1 MTLWA
6 ILTIMSGIAAVFVAI
21 PILRRRDLRL
31 GSDSSGFELFRE
43 QIRELDREVAN
54 GTISSEDASV
64 TRAEIERRTLAAAR
78 GQRQVSMTGL
88 SDRGRAF
95 CIAIAVG
102 WVAVGSALLYSSIGR
117 PDLLTNSETAFV
129 AGSDSAATVTDNVQ
143 PLGDVN
149 EMITRL
155 ADRLAREPGD
165 LAGWQMLGWSYFK
178 VGRYAEAA
186 DAYARAVSL
195 APKNGE
201 LLSLQAEALVNLNGG
216 SVSEAALALVE
227 KSLELEPSNPRAT
240 YFKGVSLDEAGDTA
254 AAVDLWLTMLD
265 NSSSEA
271 VWLPDLKTHIRERA
285 LAAGIDLGARAEAL
299 RPSDPA
305 PEMSGPTEADIAA
318 AAEMTPNARQEMV
331 MGMVSGL
338 AESLK
343 QQPDNLEG
351 WQRLIRSYAVLGNR
365 SAADAAFADAMEAFR
380 DQPEAR
386 SQLQSVAREVG
397 LDP

>member
-318 AAEMTPNARQEMV
+318 AAEMTPDARQEMV

-386 SQLQSVAREVG
+386 SQLQSIAREVG

>member
-227 KSLELEPSNPRAT
+227 KSLELDPSNPRAT

-318 AAEMTPNARQEMV
+318 AAEMTPDARQEMV

>member
-6 ILTIMSGIAAVFVAI
+6 ILTIMSGIAAIFVAI

-227 KSLELEPSNPRAT
+227 KSLELDPSNPRAT

-318 AAEMTPNARQEMV
+318 AAEMTPDARQEMV

-386 SQLQSVAREVG
+386 SQLQSIAREVG

>member
-6 ILTIMSGIAAVFVAI
+6 KLTIMSGIAAVFVAI

-31 GSDSSGFELFRE
+31 GSDPSGFELFRE

-88 SDRGRAF
+88 SGQGTSILHRNCGRLGRSWQCA
-95 CIAIAVG
+95 
-102 WVAVGSALLYSSIGR
+102 ALQQHR
-117 PDLLTNSETAFV
+117 TARSLDQL
-129 AGSDSAATVTDNVQ
+129 GDCLRCRKGLRRNWNTDNVQ
-143 PLGDVN
+143 PLGEVN

-201 LLSLQAEALVNLNGG
+201 FLSLQAEALVNLNGG

-227 KSLELEPSNPRAT
+227 KSLNLIHPI
-240 YFKGVSLDEAGDTA
+240 
-254 AAVDLWLTMLD
+254 
-265 NSSSEA
+265 
-271 VWLPDLKTHIRERA
+271 H
-285 LAAGIDLGARAEAL
+285 
-299 RPSDPA
+299 
-305 PEMSGPTEADIAA
+305 GPHT
-318 AAEMTPNARQEMV
+318 
-331 MGMVSGL
+331 S
-338 AESLK
+338 
-343 QQPDNLEG
+343 
-351 WQRLIRSYAVLGNR
+351 QRCFIG
-365 SAADAAFADAMEAFR
+365 
-380 DQPEAR
+380 
-386 SQLQSVAREVG
+386 
-397 LDP
+397 

>member
-6 ILTIMSGIAAVFVAI
+6 ILTIMSGIAAIFVAI

-227 KSLELEPSNPRAT
+227 KSLELDPSNPRAT
-240 YFKGVSLDEAGDTA
+240 YFKGVSLDEAGNTA

-318 AAEMTPNARQEMV
+318 AAEMTPDARQEMV

-386 SQLQSVAREVG
+386 SQLQSIAREVG

>member
-143 PLGDVN
+143 PLGEVN

-227 KSLELEPSNPRAT
+227 KSLELDPSNPRAT

-318 AAEMTPNARQEMV
+318 AAEMTPDARQEMV

-386 SQLQSVAREVG
+386 SQLQSIAREVG

>member
-227 KSLELEPSNPRAT
+227 KSLELDPSNPRAT

-343 QQPDNLEG
+343 QQSDNLEG

>member
-227 KSLELEPSNPRAT
+227 KSLELDPSNPRAT

-265 NSSSEA
+265 NTSSEA

-318 AAEMTPNARQEMV
+318 AAEMTPDARQEMV

-386 SQLQSVAREVG
+386 SQLQSIAREVG

>member
-6 ILTIMSGIAAVFVAI
+6 ILTIMSGIAAIFVAI
-21 PILRRRDLRL
+21 PILRRRDMRL

-227 KSLELEPSNPRAT
+227 KSLELDPSNPRAT

-318 AAEMTPNARQEMV
+318 AAEMTPDARQEMV

-386 SQLQSVAREVG
+386 SQLQSIAREVG

>member
-6 ILTIMSGIAAVFVAI
+6 ILTIMSGIAAIFVAI

-143 PLGDVN
+143 PLGEVN

-227 KSLELEPSNPRAT
+227 KSLELDPSNPRAT

-318 AAEMTPNARQEMV
+318 AAEMTPDARQEMV

-386 SQLQSVAREVG
+386 SQLQSIAREVG

>member
-227 KSLELEPSNPRAT
+227 KSLELDPSNPRAT

-318 AAEMTPNARQEMV
+318 AAEMTPDARQEMV

-386 SQLQSVAREVG
+386 SQLQSIAREVG

>member
-143 PLGDVN
+143 PLGEVN

-227 KSLELEPSNPRAT
+227 KSLELDPSNPRAT

-318 AAEMTPNARQEMV
+318 AAEMTPDARQELV

-386 SQLQSVAREVG
+386 SQLQSIAREVG